1 MPTKLRR
8 TQITHV
14 PRVQRLL
21 DFGKEYYAPDTS
33 PAEILIGLAEERMAE
48 LAGDSPEPD
57 VNQPKK
63 RNGLTLHPRGKG
75 VLTDEMV
82 EDILN
87 EYY

>member
-21 DFGKEYYAPDTS
+21 DFGKDYYAPDTS
-33 PAEILIGLAEERMAE
+33 PADILIGLAEERMDEVAS
-48 LAGDSPEPD
+48 DSPSSPD
-57 VNQPKK
+57 QPKK
-63 RNGLTLHPRGKG
+63 RNGLTLLPPGKG